1 MTKRFIV
8 LFMLLTSS
16 ESFGQAQTIF
26 PQQALDSLW
35 LVWQDETKT
44 DSLRLEALSKY
55 SWHSFV
61 FSQPDSAYYYAQ
73 IQHDFAEKVGAKM
86 YTANALMI
94 KGTSF
99 WVKGDYTKALEYF
112 ERELIIERDI
122 NYKPGIAGTM
132 NKLGIVYDDLGNK
145 IKALDYFQKSLKLRT
160 EIGDKHKIVYTL
172 NSIGDLYNEQG
183 NTAKALEY
191 FHRCLKIREEFADS
205 VEIAFSLSNIGKTFL
220 TSSDYDSALYYC
232 KKSLKLGEKFGK
244 KRDIAL
250 TLANLGDIFKNTGQ
264 ATKAMDHYAK
274 SLKLQEEIGS
284 KPKIAELLANIGKLY
299 HSQKAY
305 QRGNESCK
313 RSYEISLELGDI
325 YKQKRACE
333 CLYNGYKALNNDN
346 QALEYHEKMLV
357 LNDSLKSEETAKRL
371 QQMEFAKTMLNDSIA
386 KAEEARLIS
395 IAHQEEVRKKN
406 QIRNISIGVGVL
418 ILFLAMLLY
427 SRLKYVRK
435 SKATLQVEKDRSENL
450 LLNILP
456 KEIAQELKDK
466 GKAEARDFDCVSIL
480 FTDFKSFTQASAKL
494 SAQELVTEINTCFE
508 AFDEII
514 GKHGIEKIKTIGDA
528 YMAAGGL
535 PITSN
540 ESAKNTILAALD
552 MQAFITNRIAEKQAK
567 NEIHFEMRL
576 GVHTGPIVAGIVGVK
591 KFQYDIWGDTVNIA
605 SRMESS
611 SEVGKVNIS
620 QSTYDLIKN
629 DPQFAFQTRGK
640 IHAKGKGDMEM
651 YFVEKVNLHADRP

>member
-1 MTKRFIV
+1 MIKRFLV
-8 LFMLLTSS
+8 FFLLFVSVY
-16 ESFGQAQTIF
+16 SFGQTQTTTRKVEF
-26 PQQALDSLW
+26 DSLW
-35 LVWQDETKT
+35 VVWQDKT
-44 DSLRLEALSKY
+44 QADTTRLNAIGLY
-55 SWHSFV
+55 SWHKFV
-61 FSQPDSAYYYAQ
+61 FSQPDSAIYYADV
-73 IQHDFAEKVGAKM
+73 QHKLAKELGYKRFVAFALS
-86 YTANALMI
+86 T
-94 KGTSF
+94 KGTAF
-99 WVKGDYTKALEYF
+99 WVKGDYIESLDFFEKNLETRK
-112 ERELIIERDI
+112 EVGNIG
-122 NYKPGIAGTM
+122 GIAAAY
-132 NKLGIVYDDLGNK
+132 NKLGIVYGSLGDD
-145 IKALDYFQKSLKLRT
+145 IKEIEYYEKSLKIR
-160 EIGDKHKIVYTL
+160 EQIGDQPAIATVL
-172 NSIGDLYNEQG
+172 SNIGGLYQDQG
-183 NTAKALEY
+183 NNTKALEY
-191 FHRCLKIREEFADS
+191 HERCLKIREDS
-205 VEIAFSLSNIGKTFL
+205 QNQAKIAWTLAHIGEIYMDFG
-220 TSSDYDSALYYC
+220 DYDKAFECYT
-232 KKSLKLGEKFGK
+232 KSLKLGEEFGDNK
-244 KRDIAL
+244 EIAWYL
-250 TLANLGDIFKNTGQ
+250 ENMGDF
-264 ATKAMDHYAK
+264 YLAK
-274 SLKLQEEIGS
+274 SDYDRALDYYHRS
-284 KPKIAELLANIGKLY
+284 MRLLVIMDAQPDISGLLISIGKLHLIQKQY
-299 HSQKAY
+299 SQSVEKCK
-305 QRGNESCK
+305 ES
-313 RSYEISLELGDI
+313 YDI
-325 YKQKRACE
+325 AININNIQWQKEACE
-333 CLYNGYKALNNDN
+333 CLYKGYKGLKNNNLALN
-346 QALEYHEKMLV
+346 YFEKTSILS
-357 LNDSLKSEETAKRL
+357 DSLKSEEIAKKL

-395 IAHQEEVRKKN
+395 VAHQEEVRKKN
-406 QIRNISIGVGVL
+406 QIRNISIGIGVL

-427 SRLKYVRK
+427 NRLKYVRK

-466 GKAEARDFDCVSIL
+466 GKAEARDFDRVSIL

-540 ESAKNTILAALD
+540 ESTKNTILAALD
-552 MQAFITNRIAEKQAK
+552 MQAFITNRIAEKKAK

-651 YFVEKVNLHADRP
+651 YFVQRQ